1 MGLRVKN
8 VNDVSSLDDY
18 ESKLLH
24 EVLVLFKVSNW
35 ESWRENHVHE
45 HDIESSE
52 AEYGVVKES
61 SLVVLMNT
69 LV

>member
-8 VNDVSSLDDY
+8 VDDVSSLDDY

-24 EVLVLFKVSNW
+24 EVLVLLKVGHW
-35 ESWRENHVHE
+35 ESWREDHVYE
-45 HDIESSE
+45 HDIESSQ
-52 AEYGVVKES
+52 AEYCVVKEG